1 MQNQRGETVVFNF
14 IAQIRPAPFVQ
25 ECFPCEKQVLI
36 VSLLRF
42 LRVKQ
47 LRQRLD
53 VFPAVYQYF
62 DAFALML
69 RN

>member
-25 ECFPCEKQVLI
+25 ECFPCR
-36 VSLLRF
+36 LREVVCDCYCGENAYLSNDNDM
-42 LRVKQ
+42 LRC
-47 LRQRLD
+47 
-53 VFPAVYQYF
+53 F